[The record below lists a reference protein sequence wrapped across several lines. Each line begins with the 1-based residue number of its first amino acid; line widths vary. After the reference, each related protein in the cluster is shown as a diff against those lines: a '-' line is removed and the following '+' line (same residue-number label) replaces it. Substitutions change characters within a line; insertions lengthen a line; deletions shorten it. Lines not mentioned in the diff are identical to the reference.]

1 MVTAEIA
8 NVYSAWFSTFE
19 KRGEGNGSQ
28 AFYWNRSAP
37 GLLHGVCPVG
47 KRKRVSEE
55 MEAGRHAEVRRQVAA
70 HRRSGGGDD
79 REHPVVPRSSGA
91 AGRPRRGGEP
101 NAVEGDQAFGA
112 ADRTE
117 RCPAAGAVPG
127 QGFTAGG
134 ADER

>member
-1 MVTAEIA
+1 MVTAGKA

-28 AFYWNRSAP
+28 ALHRKRASP

-55 MEAGRHAEVRRQVAA
+55 MEVGRHAEVRRQAA
-70 HRRSGGGDD
+70 VYRPGGGGND
-79 REHPVVPRSSGA
+79 RQHPLVPRSGGA
-91 AGRPRRGGEP
+91 AGRPRRGGESD
-101 NAVEGDQAFGA
+101 AVQGDHAFCEE
-112 ADRTE
+112 DRPE
-117 RCPAAGAVPG
+117 RCPSAGAIPG

>member
-28 AFYWNRSAP
+28 ALYRNRSAP

-55 MEAGRHAEVRRQVAA
+55 MEAGRHAEVCRQATARRP
-70 HRRSGGGDD
+70 GGGGND
-79 REHPVVPRSSGA
+79 RQHPVVPRSSGA
-91 AGRPRRGGEP
+91 AGRPDCSGESDP
-101 NAVEGDQAFGA
+101 VPGDHAFGEE
-112 ADRTE
+112 DRPE
-117 RCPAAGAVPG
+117 
-127 QGFTAGG
+127 
-134 ADER
+134 

>member
-37 GLLHGVCPVG
+37 GLLHGLCPIR

-55 MEAGRHAEVRRQVAA
+55 MEVRRDAEVCRQAAARRPG
-70 HRRSGGGDD
+70 GGGDD
-79 REHPVVPRSSGA
+79 RQHAVVPRSSCA
-91 AGRPRRGGEP
+91 AGRPGRGGESD
-101 NAVEGDQAFGA
+101 AVPGDHAFGEE
-112 ADRTE
+112 DRSQ
-117 RCPAAGAVPG
+117 RRPAAGAVPG
-127 QGFTAGG
+127 QGF
-134 ADER
+134 